1 MTIKFQSSNCSVRK
15 WIEWH
20 SQFKASNPSFFV
32 DSTYFNLVVYGF
44 IFFLLFFFFFSTVF
58 ISLVRFLSFFLAP
71 YHCAHAFFII
81 HWLLNRTF
89 PLFRF
94 VNSCTLFS
102 YWSECPVLCQTP
114 FLSEL
119 NATHLPLHTLVFFV
133 PFAKRLPQLRSL
145 CAPIKR
151 KALNWI
157 PF

>member
-1 MTIKFQSSNCSVRK
+1 MV
-15 WIEWH
+15 
-20 SQFKASNPSFFV
+20 SF
-32 DSTYFNLVVYGF
+32 
-44 IFFLLFFFFFSTVF
+44 FFLLFFFFFSTVF
-58 ISLVRFLSFFLAP
+58 ISLVRFLSFCLAP

-119 NATHLPLHTLVFFV
+119 NATHLPLHTPYSGIFRSVRQAAATIAFIVRADQAKSIKLD
-133 PFAKRLPQLRSL
+133 PFLKLWMRWTWYFLTHLFDVSCMANK
-145 CAPIKR
+145 I
-151 KALNWI
+151 NW
-157 PF
+157 